1 MSIKSFFFMLI
12 VIKFNQFYK
21 KELFKMRYNIDQPN
35 EQNIENGI
43 GDNPNKNVS
52 QGNGE
57 LLEQALIEAI
67 ENKIKRAE
75 AEISDIEI
83 PPPSRRHK
91 IRMNRL
97 FRERVGGEF
106 LPFPEEDNL
115 YERLRS
121 KVVVKLKLNKALDR
135 RKQCRQRK

>member
-1 MSIKSFFFMLI
+1 MLI